1 MARNLPNGHVHCM
14 YPPFWGDHLPT
25 SPIATAMHVFS
36 STTTH
41 STRRRWSLYAGILL
55 FLGVTGGWLALDF
68 LHERARALDEMGRL
82 ALHKSQLLSSV
93 FGDAFLSAD
102 YVLRDVAGRI
112 DSERDLVYPDP
123 DPSHQRRLN
132 ALLKAKLTTVSGLE
146 DLVLFDRH
154 CRFTAVASRQQ
165 LLGFTS
171 QQRFCASR
179 QLNLAEPL
187 QIEYMPAER
196 SASGKPVVLMSLPF
210 SDAQGQ
216 LLGGVL
222 AVIDLAHAQHW
233 IESFELEPNDV
244 MAIVDSDGIVLARNP
259 PLATAL
265 GKPTSPPPGYPSFA
279 QMGRTSMF
287 WATSPLDRRER
298 IFGLSRLAR
307 FPFVAMVGFDKT
319 RILTSWQHRAWQFL
333 VGFAVLAVVS
343 VLALRAHLTAL
354 RQGEAM
360 RKLAITDEL
369 TGVANRR
376 HLMEVGAQEVARA
389 RRYQRPLSVLMV
401 DIDHFKTVN
410 DRWGH
415 ATGDR
420 VIQMMARLLCAAI
433 RQQDSGGRL
442 GGEEF
447 AAVLPETGLA
457 GALTLAE
464 RLRARIAE
472 CLDAHDDF
480 GMPVRFTV
488 SIGVASLMPDDI
500 SLDMVL
506 QRADKALYLAKSSGR
521 NRVEVMPLDK
531 PVQDRP
537 DEAATA

>member
-187 QIEYMPAER
+187 
-196 SASGKPVVLMSLPF
+196 
-210 SDAQGQ
+210 
-216 LLGGVL
+216 
-222 AVIDLAHAQHW
+222 
-233 IESFELEPNDV
+233 
-244 MAIVDSDGIVLARNP
+244 
-259 PLATAL
+259 
-265 GKPTSPPPGYPSFA
+265 
-279 QMGRTSMF
+279 
-287 WATSPLDRRER
+287 
-298 IFGLSRLAR
+298 
-307 FPFVAMVGFDKT
+307 
-319 RILTSWQHRAWQFL
+319 
-333 VGFAVLAVVS
+333 
-343 VLALRAHLTAL
+343 
-354 RQGEAM
+354 
-360 RKLAITDEL
+360 
-369 TGVANRR
+369 
-376 HLMEVGAQEVARA
+376 
-389 RRYQRPLSVLMV
+389 
-401 DIDHFKTVN
+401 
-410 DRWGH
+410 
-415 ATGDR
+415 
-420 VIQMMARLLCAAI
+420 
-433 RQQDSGGRL
+433 
-442 GGEEF
+442 
-447 AAVLPETGLA
+447 
-457 GALTLAE
+457 
-464 RLRARIAE
+464 
-472 CLDAHDDF
+472 
-480 GMPVRFTV
+480 
-488 SIGVASLMPDDI
+488 
-500 SLDMVL
+500 
-506 QRADKALYLAKSSGR
+506 
-521 NRVEVMPLDK
+521 
-531 PVQDRP
+531 
-537 DEAATA
+537 